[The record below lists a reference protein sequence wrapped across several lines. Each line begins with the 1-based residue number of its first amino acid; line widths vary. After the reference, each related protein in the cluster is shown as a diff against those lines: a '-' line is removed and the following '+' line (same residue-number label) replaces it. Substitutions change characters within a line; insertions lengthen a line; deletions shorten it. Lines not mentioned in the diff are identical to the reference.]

1 MLMSILKFFIN
12 PFNIFWLL
20 LLVTIGVWFLK
31 KKHLFKWLVIS
42 TIIWFLL
49 ISTPLL
55 SNSVLNSLEDRYTPL
70 YTEELINLEAEYHI
84 VVLGGGHSFD
94 SRLPS
99 NSLLS
104 VNALGRLNEAIRLHR
119 QLPNSKLVLSGFSAS
134 GRTTQAEMLQQAA
147 LLLGVDKTATIL
159 QNEPG
164 NTYEE
169 AQNYTENYGDTH
181 PVILVTS
188 ASHMHRAVNIF
199 RHFGTD
205 PIPSPTDYRLK
216 GSWKQKWIGFPTT
229 RNIENFNVA
238 VNEYAGIIWYH
249 LRSLMISK

>member
-1 MLMSILKFFIN
+1 MLISLIKFFIA

-20 LLVTIGVWFLK
+20 LLLTLGAWFLK
-31 KKHLFKWLVIS
+31 KKYLFRWGAIFTV
-42 TIIWFLL
+42 IWFLL

-55 SNSVLNSLEDRYTPL
+55 PNGLLNSLEDRYTPL
-70 YTEELINLEAEYHI
+70 YTEELTDLETEYHI
-84 VVLGGGHSFD
+84 IVLGGGHGFD
-94 SRLPS
+94 DRLPA

-119 QLPNSKLVLSGFSAS
+119 QLPNSKLVLSGFSTS

-169 AQNYTENYGDTH
+169 AQDYTGLYGNAH

-188 ASHMHRAVNIF
+188 AFHMHRAVSIF
-199 RHFGTD
+199 KHFGID
-205 PIPSPTDYRLK
+205 PVPSPADYRLK
-216 GSWKQKWIGFPTT
+216 GSWKQKWIGLPST
-229 RNIENFNVA
+229 RNIENLSLA
-238 VNEYAGIIWYH
+238 VNEYVGIMWYQ
-249 LRSLMISK
+249 LRGI